1 MDVMWSYCKSD
12 EWGSGASSAHAPE
25 GKTMASSENLL
36 DELLTFFKALADE
49 NRLKIVGLL
58 AQRPLSTEQ
67 LAAILD
73 LKSATV
79 SHHLSKLAQAGLVR
93 WHAES
98 YYKVYELQADVVHGM
113 AQRLLAEGSLP
124 DAAADVDMD
133 AYDRKVIADFTR
145 RDGRLKE
152 IPAQRKKREAV
163 LRHILEEFRAGK
175 RYSEKQVND
184 IIGRFHEDTAT
195 LRREL
200 VGYGWLKREAGV
212 YWRGE

>member
-1 MDVMWSYCKSD
+1 MDA
-12 EWGSGASSAHAPE
+12 ERP
-25 GKTMASSENLL
+25 L
-36 DELLTFFKALADE
+36 DELVTFFKALSDE

-58 AQRPLSTEQ
+58 AQRALSTEQ

-73 LKSATV
+73 LRPATV
-79 SHHLSKLAQAGLVR
+79 SHHLGRLAEAGLVR
-93 WHAES
+93 PHMES
-98 YYKVYELQADVVHGM
+98 YYRVYELQADALH
-113 AQRLLAEGSLP
+113 ATARRLLAEESLP
-124 DAAADVDMD
+124 NAAADLDVD

-163 LRHILEEFRAGK
+163 LRRILVEFRPGK
-175 RYSEKQVND
+175 RYSEKQVNN

-200 VGYGWLKREAGV
+200 IGYGWLRREGGM
-212 YWRGE
+212 YWRVE

>member
-1 MDVMWSYCKSD
+1 MESN
-12 EWGSGASSAHAPE
+12 
-25 GKTMASSENLL
+25 ENLL

-49 NRLKIVGLL
+49 NRLKIVGVL
-58 AQRPLSTEQ
+58 AQRALSTEQ
-67 LAAILD
+67 LAAVLD
-73 LKSATV
+73 LTPATV
-79 SHHLSKLAQAGLVR
+79 SHHLSKLADAGLVLA
-93 WHAES
+93 HTES
-98 YYKVYELQADVVHGM
+98 HYRVYELQADTLHAM
-113 AQRLLAEGSLP
+113 AKRLLAEESLP
-124 DAAADVDMD
+124 DAAADVDVD
-133 AYDRKVIADFTR
+133 AYDRKVVADFSR

-200 VGYGWLKREAGV
+200 VSYGWLKREAGM
-212 YWRGE
+212 YWRAE

>member
-1 MDVMWSYCKSD
+1 MESN
-12 EWGSGASSAHAPE
+12 
-25 GKTMASSENLL
+25 ENPL
-36 DELLTFFKALADE
+36 DELVVFFKALADE

-58 AQRPLSTEQ
+58 AQRALSTEQ

-73 LKSATV
+73 LKPATV
-79 SHHLSKLAQAGLVR
+79 SHHLSKLAEAGLVQA
-93 WHAES
+93 HTES
-98 YYKVYELQADVVHGM
+98 HYKVYELQADALHAM
-113 AQRLLAEGSLP
+113 AKRLLAEETLP
-124 DAAADVDMD
+124 EAASDVDVD
-133 AYDRKVIADFTR
+133 AYDRKVVADFSR

-163 LRHILEEFRAGK
+163 LRRILEEFRPAR

-200 VGYGWLKREAGV
+200 VGYGWLKREEGV
-212 YWRGE
+212 YWREE